1 VPRQSL
7 GADLETNIRL
17 VTSAA
22 DGVVTCRRVE
32 IRSAVWSDDLRATVC
47 SILRRR
53 HGLIAVPSRFDR
65 REILV
70 VAQDAVEAKTIQ
82 HKPWRA
88 DLTDTGKIA
97 RLSFER
103 EADQS
108 VIADLIEKSLVVA
121 FERDPNYWRLLTS
134 SARYWY
140 SQSPQES
147 VDGIQAIAKLSFA
160 TLPMGQ
166 RGIGIAFHTGFLYRS
181 ELTVADFFDPSQS
194 KCDAMALQG
203 RFDNLRS
210 KHDGRKGT
218 LLYDT
223 GQGDVSVCYF
233 ERFAVGVTCESTGPI
248 MGRESLLEYC
258 RKRYPKL
265 GLKADDSVAY
275 VSFRGLPHEVPVAAK
290 LLRLRIHLDKR
301 QVPYKL
307 QRTTTSPPEH
317 RRRQAIEVWRNC
329 DKRPFS
335 STQCQASKRL
345 WRPAAGEH
353 ELLICPDLLFGK
365 GRIVAAPRNPTVTEY
380 KRYYRQRME
389 ALRDGGFYHY
399 NQSVERAI
407 NIVTPTARSGWS
419 DEIQYAFVRDFVD
432 CMANFTDLTFRVQE
446 VRADGSDE
454 ILDRLKGHHPGT
466 AVIVF
471 DGKHSD
477 PATYCLLSHGLAGW
491 NIKRLTRAT
500 VEERFRA
507 KMRPGSDEQHQ
518 KAIRNWHSVID
529 LSVLDTLDQMGA
541 TPWRLAHFPYE
552 ACLTID
558 VGQDRRYFAISL
570 LICRD
575 EAKRPSFLRVT
586 RTWPKPDHRREE
598 INAELLRD
606 KIVEVFE
613 EYRAS
618 SFSPV
623 ATLLGLRDGHQCG
636 NEFQG
641 ISQAINLLQ
650 KRGRLMQGAK
660 VDLVDVHKQSV
671 KNLRMWY
678 PIQPQCSNVLEG
690 HAIYPDQHMSL
701 VSCTGAATVPPGATA
716 DPCMLVSRDGVDIRR
731 PTQAFFALSQLNFS
745 TPGKAHRYAQ
755 PLRETDAQL
764 QHRMNQDMRGIK

>member
-1 VPRQSL
+1 M
-7 GADLETNIRL
+7 
-17 VTSAA
+17 
-22 DGVVTCRRVE
+22 
-32 IRSAVWSDDLRATVC
+32 
-47 SILRRR
+47 
-53 HGLIAVPSRFDR
+53 
-65 REILV
+65 
-70 VAQDAVEAKTIQ
+70 
-82 HKPWRA
+82 
-88 DLTDTGKIA
+88 TDTGKTA

-103 EADQS
+103 AADQS

-121 FERDPNYWRLLTS
+121 FERDPNFWRLLTS
-134 SARYWY
+134 ARYWY
-140 SQSPQES
+140 GQSPEEN

-160 TLPMGQ
+160 TLPMGK

-181 ELTVADFFDPSQS
+181 ELTVAEFFDPSLS
-194 KCDAMALQG
+194 KSDGLTLQG
-203 RFDNLRS
+203 RFDNLRL
-210 KHDGRKGT
+210 KRDGRKGT

-233 ERFAVGVTCESTGPI
+233 ERFAAEVTCGTTGPI
-248 MGRESLLEYC
+248 MGHESLLKYC
-258 RKRYPKL
+258 RSRYPKL
-265 GLKADDSVAY
+265 SLTEDDSVAY
-275 VSFRGLPHEVPVAAK
+275 VSFRGLPHEVPVPAK

-301 QVPYKL
+301 QMPYEL
-307 QRTTTSPPEH
+307 RRTTTSPPEH
-317 RRRQAIEVWRNC
+317 RLRKSIEVWRNC
-329 DKRPFS
+329 DKRTFS
-335 STQCQASKRL
+335 STQCRASSRL

-353 ELLICPDLLFGK
+353 ELLTCPDLVLGK
-365 GRIVAAPRNPTVTEY
+365 GRIVAAPRSPTIEEY
-380 KRYYRQRME
+380 KRYYRQRMDM
-389 ALRDGGFYHY
+389 LRDGGFYHY

-419 DEIQYAFVRDFVD
+419 DELQCGFVRDFVD
-432 CMANFTDLTFRVQE
+432 CMANFTDLTFSVQE
-446 VRADGSDE
+446 IRADGSDE
-454 ILDRLKGHHPGT
+454 ILDRLKGKRPGT

-471 DGKHSD
+471 DDKRSD

-507 KMRPGSDEQHQ
+507 KTRLGSDEQHR
-518 KAIRNWHSVID
+518 KAKRNWQSVID

-541 TPWRLAHFPYE
+541 TPWRLAQFPYE

-575 EAKRPSFLRVT
+575 EAKSPSFLRAT

-613 EYRAS
+613 EYSAS
-618 SFSPV
+618 MFAPV
-623 ATLLGLRDGHQCG
+623 ATMLGLRDGHQCG
-636 NEFQG
+636 NEFRG
-641 ISQAINLLQ
+641 ISQAIDFLQ

-660 VDLVDVHKQSV
+660 VDLVDVHKQTV

-678 PIQPQCSNVLEG
+678 PIRPLCTNVLEG
-690 HAIYPDQHMSL
+690 HAVYLDQHASL

-716 DPCMLVSRDGVDIRR
+716 DPCMLVSRDGVDVRR
-731 PTQAFFALSQLNFS
+731 PTQAFFALAQLNYS

-764 QHRMNQDMRGIK
+764 QHRMDQDMRGIK